1 MNEITE
7 QFDYSILDVQTKE
20 FLEEKALIITGIQS
34 KSAFD
39 IGKQL
44 LQAQE
49 KLAKNGYGNF
59 EEWYRSLGF
68 KKTRAYEYINHYN
81 FVRSQNEQSKI
92 EKFNDFPKSL
102 QAQVA
107 KPSANEQVN
116 EAVFNGDISSAKE
129 YKELERQLKQRDDE
143 LADRDKRINQLSKAF
158 QDISAKEPKVIEK
171 QIEVV
176 PTDYESTK
184 LENEKLVERNS
195 ALQQDYQKL
204 LMERK
209 EADEKSEKY
218 EQLSK
223 AIKSAEGELS
233 KQQKLIADYK
243 KLSDLL
249 EKSNDFLGKASAL
262 VYLDLS
268 EVVNSDGLARRE
280 LNFLIERLDKFLS
293 ELTKLTQTDYIE
305 GEIING

>member
-1 MNEITE
+1 MNEIALSTDINVITAE
-7 QFDYSILDVQTKE
+7 INSYKQIAGQSIWEIGRRLIHVKENDLSHGEFITWLDSINMDRRE
-20 FLEEKALIITGIQS
+20 
-34 KSAFD
+34 
-39 IGKQL
+39 
-44 LQAQE
+44 
-49 KLAKNGYGNF
+49 
-59 EEWYRSLGF
+59 
-68 KKTRAYEYINHYN
+68 AY
-81 FVRSQNEQSKI
+81 
-92 EKFNDFPKSL
+92 KFM
-102 QAQVA
+102 QVA
-107 KPSANEQVN
+107 SEIPNDETFSHLGTTALYLITTLPEDEKQEQLERV
-116 EAVFNGDISSAKE
+116 EQGDNPTVR
-129 YKELERQLKQRDDE
+129 ELQDIKRQLKQRDDE

-171 QIEVV
+171 QVEVV

-184 LENEKLVERNS
+184 LENEKLVERN
-195 ALQQDYQKL
+195 ATLQQDYQKL

-209 EADEKSEKY
+209 EVDEKSEKY